1 MGSSHSRSLG
11 DWDRDK
17 EGGEDA
23 WKGGDVLD
31 GSEESKGGSV
41 GFLRNGGKFTY
52 TGESSSS
59 TCNAQTA
66 NVNAGQ
72 H

>member
-1 MGSSHSRSLG
+1 MGRSRSRSLG
-11 DWDRDK
+11 DWDRGEE
-17 EGGEDA
+17 EGGEDTRN
-23 WKGGDVLD
+23 GGEVLD

-59 TCNAQTA
+59 TC
-66 NVNAGQ
+66 
-72 H
+72 